1 MAKKFILSALPIK
14 KEFIVS
20 GKVTHIYGPPK
31 SGKSTLSA
39 NIAFE
44 FVKHGKK
51 VLIISTE
58 RPIEIRMNSM
68 IDAKPTINATLL
80 KDIMTSE
87 IYSFEEL
94 IKVINQD
101 LPNYI
106 KNIDLIIIDS
116 LTASYRFDAGPIN
129 LTLLRKALSSLQ
141 AIALSQQKAIMF
153 TNQVAALMNGTNDF
167 RPVASAS
174 TRYYS
179 DITIRLSR
187 TRDGRTELSFED
199 QKGMEI
205 ESLEPFSIIP
215 AGIEEFER
223 LFHILTE

>member
-1 MAKKFILSALPIK
+1 MVDKLIMSTTPINR
-14 KEFIVS
+14 EFIVS

-68 IDAKPTINATLL
+68 INAESTINKELL
-80 KDIMTSE
+80 KSIVTTE

-94 IKVINQD
+94 IQVINQD
-101 LPNYI
+101 LTNHI

-116 LTASYRFDAGPIN
+116 LTASYRFDAGPIS

-141 AIALSQQKAIMF
+141 AIAIKQKIAIMF
-153 TNQVAALMNGTNDF
+153 TNQVSAIMNGTNDF

-174 TRYYS
+174 TRFYS
-179 DITIRLSR
+179 DFTIRL
-187 TRDGRTELSFED
+187 TKIRDGRTELSFED
-199 QKGMEI
+199 LSGMEI

-215 AGIEEFER
+215 AGIEDFNQ
-223 LFHILTE
+223 LFHIQSK